1 MLPTTRLRAAVFAY
15 AKPFLILRLSYH
27 TCHCKTCPHLS
38 EGKRVRCWGVQLF
51 CGSQLRKCG
60 HLDEQCVFRSDWCS
74 CLSST
79 SPRVQRGRNRFTR
92 TRGSCSV
99 STLCVHNTS
108 QKLEALAPPESFK
121 ASKDSDAANGAIN
134 CYGHNRRHRS
144 KAQDCQNSTQVLTI
158 AYGSCC
164 LC

>member
-1 MLPTTRLRAAVFAY
+1 MLPTTGLCAAVFAY
-15 AKPFLILRLSYH
+15 AKPFLRLPYH

-51 CGSQLRKCG
+51 CGSQLHKCG
-60 HLDEQCVFRSDWCS
+60 HLDEQCVFQSAWCS

-79 SPRVQRGRNRFTR
+79 ALRVQRGRNRFTR

-99 STLCVHNTS
+99 STLCVRNTS
-108 QKLEALAPPESFK
+108 QKLEAL
-121 ASKDSDAANGAIN
+121 KDSGAANGAIN

-144 KAQDCQNSTQVLTI
+144 KAHDCQNSTQVLTT